1 MCLHSVFFLVSEFGS
16 KIPLFY
22 WFLYVSLSTIAVTPT
37 CEQEPS
43 SFIFCL
49 LQNGT
54 MSSRY
59 KLFMRLCSE
68 WPIDAT
74 KTDRDF
80 GMFLRKTVVER
91 FKQGE
96 ATPINQADCDRQFSA
111 LQKINTNF
119 YKEKYKTRDYKTSS
133 SGLTLE
139 QCNEYLSTS
148 NIENMP
154 ETGKPDLSESSVDDK
169 VKEKNT

>member
-1 MCLHSVFFLVSEFGS
+1 
-16 KIPLFY
+16 
-22 WFLYVSLSTIAVTPT
+22 
-37 CEQEPS
+37 
-43 SFIFCL
+43 
-49 LQNGT
+49 
-54 MSSRY
+54 
-59 KLFMRLCSE
+59 MRLCSE

-96 ATPINQADCDRQFSA
+96 ATQINQTDCDRQFSA

-119 YKEKYKTRDYKTSS
+119 YKEKYKTREYKTSS

-148 NIENMP
+148 NIKNTP
-154 ETGKPDLSESSVDDK
+154 EYKKPDLSEFPVDDK
-169 VKEKNT
+169 VKEKST

>member
-1 MCLHSVFFLVSEFGS
+1 
-16 KIPLFY
+16 
-22 WFLYVSLSTIAVTPT
+22 
-37 CEQEPS
+37 
-43 SFIFCL
+43 
-49 LQNGT
+49 
-54 MSSRY
+54 
-59 KLFMRLCSE
+59 MRLCSE
-68 WPIDAT
+68 WPIDST

-80 GMFLRKTVVER
+80 GMFLRKIVVER

-96 ATPINQADCDRQFSA
+96 ATQINQADCDRQFYA

-119 YKEKYKTRDYKTSS
+119 YKEKYKTREYKTSS

-154 ETGKPDLSESSVDDK
+154 ANKEPDFSESSVEDK